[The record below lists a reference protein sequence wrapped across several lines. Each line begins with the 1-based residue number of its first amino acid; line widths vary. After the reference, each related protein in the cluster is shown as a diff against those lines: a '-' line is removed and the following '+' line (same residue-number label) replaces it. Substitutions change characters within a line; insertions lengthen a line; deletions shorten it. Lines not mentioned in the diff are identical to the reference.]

1 MYARGPGQTGG
12 EGDRLH
18 VVDGGAAQCRQ
29 IDDRRDVGAGE
40 IDALEAGA
48 VERDIGEGD
57 IGEDDVAESG
67 AGEVDTGDPTAPDGH
82 PFEGGRS
89 HRGEIEDAV
98 VEADV
103 AQVRLAE
110 IDAAQPAAH
119 EADPPKTVDPSSG
132 EVHVLE
138 HGVGGV
144 EGGVG
149 GVVDLAADEPGSE
162 HGDRPRR
169 GIGERRRSQVHA
181 VEIRE
186 VRIDVGVE
194 RRLQAIRE
202 MRWLGRRRLG
212 IDGCTGHG
220 GTVEHDVVR
229 KSLRGHDGAVPD
241 SRRSSP
247 WMRVAAAT
255 AAAVGAVL
263 AAIVPAS
270 AADAP
275 WNISRVGGPST
286 APGVVIAIVDTGV
299 DATHPAFGD
308 RVLPQLDFTGDP
320 QAGDP
325 EGHGTHVAGTAAGG
339 SIDCGDGPVT
349 IGVAPEASILPI
361 RVLDADGSGTVT
373 NVVKGIRAAADHG
386 AAVINLSLGGDLSFL
401 DGGGSAFRDAIT
413 YAWTHGSI
421 PVLAAGN
428 SGLLGGVF
436 GSGYGD
442 LDAVVVTATTNRDV
456 KAGYASSVGS
466 ARWGI
471 AAPGGDGS
479 GAKDAD
485 VLSAYPDRQCAL
497 MAGTSMAAPHVS
509 GALAALRA
517 RGLSPQDAVDRM
529 LGTAR
534 GIGSAGVYGAG
545 LLDVRAATAG
555 AAAPPSSS
563 STTRRAAT
571 TSTTL
576 ARAPDTTVAGRSSAA
591 DRSPDRVA
599 PVPTSAAVT
608 TTSGDA
614 SHAPAAADSV
624 PDPIGRDDDPDLA
637 AAPVPI
643 GAQQDDGPSGAL
655 VGLATA
661 CCAGVWLAVIT
672 LQKRRAGAA
681 QP

>member
-1 MYARGPGQTGG
+1 
-12 EGDRLH
+12 
-18 VVDGGAAQCRQ
+18 
-29 IDDRRDVGAGE
+29 
-40 IDALEAGA
+40 
-48 VERDIGEGD
+48 
-57 IGEDDVAESG
+57 
-67 AGEVDTGDPTAPDGH
+67 
-82 PFEGGRS
+82 
-89 HRGEIEDAV
+89 
-98 VEADV
+98 
-103 AQVRLAE
+103 
-110 IDAAQPAAH
+110 
-119 EADPPKTVDPSSG
+119 
-132 EVHVLE
+132 
-138 HGVGGV
+138 
-144 EGGVG
+144 
-149 GVVDLAADEPGSE
+149 
-162 HGDRPRR
+162 
-169 GIGERRRSQVHA
+169 
-181 VEIRE
+181 
-186 VRIDVGVE
+186 
-194 RRLQAIRE
+194 
-202 MRWLGRRRLG
+202 
-212 IDGCTGHG
+212 
-220 GTVEHDVVR
+220 
-229 KSLRGHDGAVPD
+229 
-241 SRRSSP
+241 
-247 WMRVAAAT
+247 MRVAAAT

-614 SHAPAAADSV
+614 SHAPAAAESV

-643 GAQQDDGPSGAL
+643 DAQQDDGPSGAL